1 MKYLSLVL
9 SVVALILSGVLLYQQ
24 KSSKEIVKGISNKLE
39 TNDSVEV
46 KPIRIAYVDLDSM
59 DARFEY
65 YKVKMEAFE
74 KKKEGLDR
82 QLNNSYQNLDNKRIE
97 FLRKGNA
104 ITQAEA
110 DAFKRE
116 YDQQLQYLEN
126 QRRKTEQDVQQ
137 EAMVMRDDIFSKINE
152 YLEEYSRVKGYTYIF
167 SYSRNANVFLYQDEA
182 NNITDEV
189 INGLNDRFP
198 KPAEKKK

>member
-9 SVVALILSGVLLYQQ
+9 SVVALILSGILLYQQ